1 MLGEPLYS
9 SHLEECR
16 VPADA
21 LLGAPGEALVELER
35 ALPPEQMKQAAREVG
50 VAERALQMSREY
62 AGQRVTFGKPLAR
75 RQQIQWMLVDS
86 ALELHLT
93 RLLLHETAWRAEQG
107 ENVVSLA
114 RMLKLQANEMAGRV
128 LDRALQ
134 IHGGIGLT
142 TDFPLERW
150 FRHVRAERLEA
161 GTTERLRSALA
172 EEFLN
177 LNPA

>member
-1 MLGEPLYS
+1 
-9 SHLEECR
+9 
-16 VPADA
+16 
-21 LLGAPGEALVELER
+21 
-35 ALPPEQMKQAAREVG
+35 MKQAAREVG

-142 TDFPLERW
+142 SDFPLERW
-150 FRHVRAERLEA
+150 LRHVRAERFEA